1 MHRWIVTAKPWPGVR
16 AVQCIEC
23 GLQEML
29 VGKQIPQF
37 LGILNNT
44 PSRHV
49 DMPASVQE
57 EKGPQVGAVG
67 RAEPTLVAG

>member
-1 MHRWIVTAKPWPGVR
+1 
-16 AVQCIEC
+16 
-23 GLQEML
+23 ML